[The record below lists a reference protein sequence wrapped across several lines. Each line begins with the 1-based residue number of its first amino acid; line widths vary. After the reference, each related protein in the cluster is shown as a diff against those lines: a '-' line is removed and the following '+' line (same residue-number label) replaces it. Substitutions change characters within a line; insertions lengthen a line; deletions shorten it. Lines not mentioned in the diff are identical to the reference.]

1 MPGLKMDVTLKKLL
15 PDEIGIAKQLF
26 WFFQEDDGISQP
38 VAPTDGYLFELL
50 CKDDFHVIV
59 ALQDGNLLGG
69 LTGYE
74 LPMYKRQVREM
85 FLYEIAVKP
94 GFREKGIAGALIERL
109 KQICKEKGI
118 EEMCV
123 GTSTLNKA
131 AMALY
136 AATGG
141 EQEPDIAWFVYQC
154 K

>member
-1 MPGLKMDVTLKKLL
+1 MDFTLKKLL

-38 VAPTDGYLFELL
+38 VVPSDAYLLEMLS
-50 CKDDFHVIV
+50 KDDFHVIV
-59 ALQDGNLLGG
+59 ALNDGKLLGG

-74 LPMYKRQVREM
+74 LPMYKRPVREM

-94 GFREKGIAGALIERL
+94 EFREKGIAKALIERL

-118 EEMCV
+118 EEMYV
-123 GTSTLNKA
+123 GTSTPNTA

-154 K
+154 R

>member
-1 MPGLKMDVTLKKLL
+1 MNFTIKKIT
-15 PDEIGIAKQLF
+15 PAEIGLAKQLF
-26 WFFQEDDGISQP
+26 WFFQVDDGISQP
-38 VAPTDGYLFELL
+38 VVPSDAYLLEMLS
-50 CKDDFHVIV
+50 KDDFHVIV
-59 ALQDGNLLGG
+59 ALIDGKLAGG

-94 GFREKGIAGALIERL
+94 EFRQKGIAKALIELL

-118 EEMCV
+118 EEMYV
-123 GTSTLNKA
+123 GTSKPNKA

-136 AATGG
+136 TATGG
-141 EQEPDIAWFVYQC
+141 EQEPDIAWFVYQL